1 MSELISAPSTV
12 VKDVECGKV
21 ERDSI
26 YMGRGFDTARAAAQY
41 ASQLSN
47 EYHNLLHRHLAR
59 VDPKLAGRFSGL
71 ITELTTMTD
80 VTYENIKH
88 GKL

>member
-1 MSELISAPSTV
+1 MSKLISAPSTV
-12 VKDVECGKV
+12 VNDVECGKV

-26 YMGRGFDTARAAAQY
+26 YIGRGSDTARAAAQY

-80 VTYENIKH
+80 VTYENIKR